1 MKVNTKKLV
10 IAAML
15 LAVGI
20 LLPSVFTG
28 GIQALG
34 QKLSPMHIPV
44 LICGFALGAP
54 WGALVGALT
63 PILRSAFFAMPPIFP
78 MAVSMMCEMAA
89 YGALSGLLFNMLSKK
104 APNLYVRTYISLIV
118 AMFAGRIVYG
128 IAMALCLMSNGN
140 SYSFSAFIS
149 GAFINALPGIALH
162 LVLIPAI
169 VIALVKAKQ
178 LPVK

>member
-20 LLPSVFTG
+20 LLPSIFTG

-34 QKLSPMHIPV
+34 QKLSPMHISV

-63 PILRSAFFAMPPIFP
+63 PILRSAFFGMPPMFP

-89 YGALSGLLFNMLSKK
+89 YGAMTGLLFALLKK
-104 APNLYVRTYISLIV
+104 MNIYVRTYAALIS
-118 AMFAGRIVYG
+118 AMVVGRIVYG
-128 IAMALCLMSNGN
+128 IVMALCLLSSGGA
-140 SYSFSAFIS
+140 YSFSAFIS
-149 GAFINALPGIALH
+149 GAFVNALPGIALH
-162 LVLIPAI
+162 LVLVPVI
-169 VIALVKAKQ
+169 VIALTKAKQ